1 MGTVGPVRAEVHA
14 RSGAFALGALLGAT
28 GAAAVA
34 RRRGRRAQDRAELER
49 ALRSA
54 RDTAGAFRSVID
66 AAPDPIALLD
76 ATGTVRVENPAMR
89 RVRLAVERSAGREGF
104 RRAFAVDGSG
114 PALEIRDEVELPGR
128 SALYARYVG
137 PVRDTR
143 GDLVGRLVVLRDV
156 TGEREA
162 DRLKDE
168 FFALVSHE
176 FRTPLT
182 SVIGYV
188 ELVLD
193 DEQQPVT
200 EEHRHFLSVVDR
212 NATRLLRLVGDL
224 LFAAQVEAGRLQ
236 LEVGEIDLA
245 AIARDALEAARPVA
259 EDREIVLA
267 ADIAE
272 LPRCRGDH
280 DRLGQVLDNLV
291 SNALKFTDVG
301 GTVAIRVAAEGER
314 AVIEVSDSGP
324 GIPPEEQHL
333 LFERFFRATTAT
345 SRAIPG
351 VGLGLTIVRAIVEA
365 HDGRVMVR
373 SADGE
378 GATFRV
384 ELPLSL
390 PSAGEEEARGGS
402 GVAL

>member
-1 MGTVGPVRAEVHA
+1 MRAHGHA
-14 RSGAFALGALLGAT
+14 RAGAFALGALA
-28 GAAAVA
+28 GAAAAGAVA

-89 RVRLAVERSAGREGF
+89 RVRLAVERSAGLDGF
-104 RRAFAVDGSG
+104 RQAFAVDGSG
-114 PALEIRDEVELPGR
+114 PALEVRDEVELPGR

-193 DEQQPVT
+193 DEQQAIS

-236 LEVGEIDLA
+236 LELGEIDLA
-245 AIARDALEAARPVA
+245 AVAREAVEAARPVA
-259 EDREIVLA
+259 EDREIALA
-267 ADIAE
+267 SEIADMPPC
-272 LPRCRGDH
+272 LGDH
-280 DRLGQVLDNLV
+280 DRLGQVLDNLI
-291 SNALKFTDVG
+291 SNALKFTEVG
-301 GTVAIRVAAEGER
+301 GTVGVRVVPDGDC

-324 GIPPEEQHL
+324 GIPAEEQHL

-351 VGLGLTIVRAIVEA
+351 VGLGLTIVRAIVDA
-365 HDGRVMVR
+365 HEGTIAVS

-384 ELPLSL
+384 ELPLAL
-390 PSAGEEEARGGS
+390 AGTDEDPARGGS

>member
-1 MGTVGPVRAEVHA
+1 MRAPAHA
-14 RSGAFALGALLGAT
+14 RSGGAFALGALAGGAA
-28 GAAAVA
+28 AAAVA

-89 RVRLAVERSAGREGF
+89 RVRLAVERTAGPEGF
-104 RRAFAVDGSG
+104 RRAFRVEGSG
-114 PALEIRDEVELPGR
+114 PALEVRDEVQLLGR
-128 SALYARYVG
+128 NALYARYVG

-143 GDLVGRLVVLRDV
+143 GELVGRLVVLRDV

-193 DEQQPVT
+193 DPEQPVAD
-200 EEHRHFLSVVDR
+200 EHRHFLSVVDR

-236 LEVGEIDLA
+236 LEVRDLDLA
-245 AIARDALEAARPVA
+245 AVARDALEAARPVA
-259 EDREIVLA
+259 EDRGIVLA
-267 ADIAE
+267 ADIAD
-272 LPRCRGDH
+272 LPTCRGDH

-301 GTVAIRVAAEGER
+301 GTVEVRVAGEGDT

-324 GIPPEEQHL
+324 GIPPEEQHR

-365 HDGRVMVR
+365 HGGNVTVD
-373 SADGE
+373 SAHGE

-384 ELPLSL
+384 ELPLAFAE
-390 PSAGEEEARGGS
+390 PGEDATRGGS
-402 GVAL
+402 GIAL

>member
-1 MGTVGPVRAEVHA
+1 
-14 RSGAFALGALLGAT
+14 
-28 GAAAVA
+28 
-34 RRRGRRAQDRAELER
+34 
-49 ALRSA
+49 
-54 RDTAGAFRSVID
+54 
-66 AAPDPIALLD
+66 
-76 ATGTVRVENPAMR
+76 MR

>member
-1 MGTVGPVRAEVHA
+1 MRGQAHA
-14 RSGAFALGALLGAT
+14 RGGGAFALGALVGGAA
-28 GAAAVA
+28 AAAVA

-89 RVRLAVERSAGREGF
+89 RVRLAVERSAGPEGF
-104 RRAFAVDGSG
+104 RRAFHVEGSG
-114 PALEIRDEVELPGR
+114 PALEVRDEVQLLGR
-128 SALYARYVG
+128 NALYARYVG

-193 DEQQPVT
+193 DEEQLVAD
-200 EEHRHFLSVVDR
+200 EHRHFLSVVDR

-236 LEVGEIDLA
+236 LEVGDLDLA
-245 AIARDALEAARPVA
+245 AVVRDALEAARPVA
-259 EDREIVLA
+259 EDRGIVLT
-267 ADIAE
+267 ADIAD
-272 LPRCRGDH
+272 LPPCRGDH

-301 GTVAIRVAAEGER
+301 GTVGVRVAGEGDT
-314 AVIEVSDSGP
+314 AVIEVTDSGP
-324 GIPPEEQHL
+324 GIPPEEQHR

-365 HDGRVMVR
+365 HGGNVTLR

-384 ELPLSL
+384 ELPLT
-390 PSAGEEEARGGS
+390 PAEAGEDVTRGGS
-402 GVAL
+402 GIAL